1 MARKLIL
8 GLLQMAQ
15 AQKEKQDKEKAP
27 RAAVFESEAITA
39 KELEGDKAPYM
50 TFKYKDNRL
59 GLKREFFER
68 NLKISQVERN
78 YLNTQPLNARD
89 RKKQQDQEHEAA

>member
-15 AQKEKQDKEKAP
+15 AQKEKQDKEKAA
-27 RAAVFESEAITA
+27 RAAVFESEALTA
-39 KELEGDKAPYM
+39 KEIEGEKAPYM
-50 TFKYKDNRL
+50 SFKYRDTRL

-68 NLKISQVERN
+68 NLKMSQVQRD
-78 YLNTQPLNARD
+78 YLHT
-89 RKKQQDQEHEAA
+89 